1 MKRKRLS
8 KSVRKFI
15 RQEKARIRREV
26 LNFEEQEKLIKEL
39 YERFLKQKKPVKAE
53 IKKDHPALK
62 PTFSKTITKV

>member
-39 YERFLKQKKPVKAE
+39 YERFLKQK
-53 IKKDHPALK
+53 
-62 PTFSKTITKV
+62 PTSSKTITKV